1 MNHQH
6 RKVLHAL
13 FDHPLSGNVDFKQ
26 VESVLRELGAS
37 IDNRSGARIGVTL
50 NGHTA
55 AFHHAGHSLAKDEV
69 VQIRKFLEACG
80 INPAD
85 YPV

>member
-1 MNHQH
+1 MNHHH

-13 FDHPLSGNVDFKQ
+13 FDHPLSANVDFKQ
-26 VESVLRELGAS
+26 VESVLRELGGT

-50 NGHTA
+50 KGHTA
-55 AFHHAGHSLAKDEV
+55 VFHHADHSLAKDEV
-69 VQIRKFLEACG
+69 VQIRKFLETCG
-80 INPAD
+80 ISPAD

>member
-1 MNHQH
+1 MDHRH

-13 FDHPLSGNVDFKQ
+13 FAHPVSGNINFT
-26 VESVLRELGAS
+26 SVQHMLTELGAD

-50 NGHTA
+50 KGHTVV
-55 AFHHAGHSLAKDEV
+55 FHHAHKTLPVEEV
-69 VQIRKFLEACG
+69 LQVKKFLTDSG
-80 INPAD
+80 IDPAD